1 MKLFTIGDSLSQ
13 GYMSAAAARTD
24 LCYSTLIAQKMG
36 LPNYDYPRWES
47 GGLPLNIEGILRH
60 LQSKFGPDID
70 WLEFPQ
76 AAMEVLKQLDNNEEY
91 YERGPGSVN
100 QPYSRRTE
108 FFHNVASSG
117 FDVADAWKVTAANC
131 KAAIKVAPN
140 GGNDRMQGPN
150 ADFYR
155 IANVV
160 LNPTQKPEFDNFT
173 QLDWYKHHAER
184 EGVDNLL
191 LWLGSNHALGTVLGF
206 KLDKTPNS
214 DQDLTQL
221 SHQER
226 EKWNLWHPNDFKREY
241 QGLLDRVDTVLK
253 VNRSSNGNVFIG
265 TIPLVTIIPFAK
277 GFGATAKIKHRA
289 DYSDEILTSVYY
301 EYYSYFFRDGKNK
314 PRKGY
319 LDKAQ
324 ILEID
329 ETIREYNRIIRRLIA
344 EKNQQYSKPKYHL
357 VDTSKVLQDM
367 AYKRNDGMLKYKF
380 PAKFEEYPSFST
392 KFYSANQLGER
403 EHGGFFSL
411 DGIHPTAIGQ
421 GIVAHEFLKVM
432 KDVGVVV
439 NADLNWDRIFSS
451 DSLYTDPIALMHE
464 LYEHDL
470 VANLLVK
477 A

>member
-36 LPNYDYPRWES
+36 LPSYDYPRWEA
-47 GGLPLNIEGILRH
+47 GGLPLNIEAILRH
-60 LQSKFGPDID
+60 LQSKFGTDIN
-70 WLEFPQ
+70 WFEFPQ
-76 AAMEVLKQLDNNEEY
+76 AVLEVLDQLNISEEY
-91 YERGPGSVN
+91 YERGPGSIN
-100 QPYSRRTE
+100 QPYNLQTE
-108 FFHNVASSG
+108 FFHNVAISG
-117 FDVADAWKVTAANC
+117 FDVADAWSVTAENC
-131 KAAIKVAPN
+131 KAEIKVAPN

-160 LNPTQKPEFDNFT
+160 LNPSQKPEFDNFT
-173 QLDWYKHHAER
+173 QLDWYKYHAER
-184 EGVDNLL
+184 EGVENLL

-206 KLDKTPNS
+206 KLNKTPNS
-214 DQDLTQL
+214 GQDLTQL

-226 EKWNLWHPNDFKREY
+226 EQWNLWHPNDFQREY
-241 QGLLDRVDTVLK
+241 QGLLDRVDAVIQ
-253 VNRSSNGNVFIG
+253 VNRAETSNVFIG

-277 GFGATAKIKHRA
+277 GFGKEVQITHRA
-289 DYSDEILTSVYY
+289 DYSDEMLTSVYY
-301 EYYSYFFRDGKNK
+301 EYYSYFFRDGQSK

-324 ILEID
+324 VLEID
-329 ETIREYNRIIRRLIA
+329 ETIREYNRVIRRLIA
-344 EKNQQYSKPKYHL
+344 MKNQQYSQPRYHL
-357 VDTSKVLQDM
+357 VDTSKVLQDL
-367 AYKRNDGMLKYKF
+367 AFKRNAGKPKYVLPDQFKQ
-380 PAKFEEYPSFST
+380 YPTFNT
-392 KFYSANQLGER
+392 RFYSANQLGQLEK
-403 EHGGFFSL
+403 GGFFSL

-421 GIVAHEFLKVM
+421 GIIAHEFLKVM
-432 KDVGVVV
+432 KDAGAVPD
-439 NADLNWDRIFSS
+439 AELNWDRIFSS
-451 DSLYTDPIALMHE
+451 DSLYTNPIALMHE

>member
-36 LPNYDYPRWES
+36 LTDYDYPRWEQ
-47 GGLPLNIEGILRH
+47 GGLPLNIEAILRH
-60 LQSKFGPDID
+60 LQSKFGSDID
-70 WLEFPQ
+70 WLEFPR
-76 AAMEVLKQLDNNEEY
+76 AAMEVLKQLDRSEEY
-91 YERGPGSVN
+91 YERGPGSIN
-100 QPYSRRTE
+100 APYSRRTD

-117 FDVADAWKVTAANC
+117 FDVADAWNVTAANC
-131 KAAIKVAPN
+131 KAAVRVAKN
-140 GGNDRMQGPN
+140 GGNNPMQGPN

-160 LNPTQKPEFDNFT
+160 LNPSQKSEFDNYS
-173 QLDWYKHHAER
+173 QLGWYKHHAEG
-184 EGVDNLL
+184 EGGVENLL

-206 KLDKTPNS
+206 KIDKTPNS
-214 DQDLTQL
+214 GQDLTQL
-221 SHQER
+221 SHEER
-226 EKWNLWHPNDFKREY
+226 ERWNLWHPNDFRQEY
-241 QGLLDRVDTVLK
+241 QGLLDRVDAILK
-253 VNRSSNGNVFIG
+253 VNQAPNGSVFIG

-277 GFGATAKIKHRA
+277 GFGGKTKVEHRA
-289 DYSDEILTSVYY
+289 DYSDEMLTSVYY

-319 LDKAQ
+319 LDRDQ
-324 ILEID
+324 IMEID

-344 EKNQQYSKPKYHL
+344 EKNQQYSQPKYHL

-367 AYKRNDGMLKYKF
+367 AYKRNDGVLKYRF
-380 PAKFEEYPSFST
+380 PAKFEQYPSFST
-392 KFYSANQLGER
+392 KFYSATQLGER
-403 EHGGFFSL
+403 EQGGFFSL

-432 KDVGVVV
+432 KDVGVVA
-439 NADLNWDRIFSS
+439 NADLNWDGIFSS

-470 VANLLVK
+470 IANLL
-477 A
+477 AA